1 MSVLLSVRD
10 LRVEVPVAGKLC
22 PAVDGVSFEAA
33 EGECLA
39 IVGESGCGKT
49 LLARALVHLPPAG
62 GRITGSVRLFGREL
76 TGLSDAE
83 WRRVRGGQVGFVF
96 QEPASAFDPVA
107 TVGAQIAEAVRLH
120 GNFSRASARTLARD
134 RLAEVGFPDPERGLD
149 EHPHR
154 LSGGLRQRAFLAMA
168 LAADPKLLIADEPT
182 TALDATV
189 AAQVMELL
197 ERLRRGRGLTVL
209 LITHDLGLV
218 ARHSDRALVLYA
230 GRAAEEASTPELFRV
245 PRHPYTKGLLASAP
259 RVSASASAVGAR
271 FETIPGAVPDLSDR
285 LRGACAFVFRCP
297 ERFAPCDRREP
308 KLYEAVG
315 ARVRCFL
322 YEPSMPAR

>member
-1 MSVLLSVRD
+1 
-10 LRVEVPVAGKLC
+10 VPIGGTLY
-22 PAVDGVSFEAA
+22 PAVDGVSFDVAA
-33 EGECLA
+33 GECVA

-49 LLARALVHLPPAG
+49 LLARALVSLLPPG
-62 GRITGSVRLFGREL
+62 GRLAGSVRLSGREL
-76 TGLSDAE
+76 TSLTDAQ
-83 WRRVRGGQVGFVF
+83 WRHVRGADMGFVF

-120 GNFSRASARTLARD
+120 RRVSRAEARAAAREG
-134 RLAEVGFPDPERGLD
+134 LAEVGFPDPERGLD

-168 LAADPKLLIADEPT
+168 LAANPQILIADEPT

-197 ERLRRGRGLTVL
+197 ESLRRGRRLTLL

-230 GRAAEEASTPELFRV
+230 GRVAEQAATRELFAT
-245 PRHPYTKGLLASAP
+245 PRHPYTRGLLASAP
-259 RVSASASAVGAR
+259 RVSASAAPPGTR
-271 FETIPGAVPDLSDR
+271 FQAIPGAVPDLSER
-285 LRGACAFVFRCP
+285 PRGACAFAPRCS
-297 ERFAPCDRREP
+297 ERFDPCEKSEP
-308 KLYEAVG
+308 GLYEIDA
-315 ARVRCFL
+315 ARARCFL
-322 YEPSMPAR
+322 YETTPATP

>member
-1 MSVLLSVRD
+1 
-10 LRVEVPVAGKLC
+10 VPVGGTFY
-22 PAVDGVSFEAA
+22 PAVDGVSFDVAQ
-33 EGECLA
+33 GECLA

-49 LLARALVHLPPAG
+49 LLARALVALLPPG
-62 GRITGSVRLFGREL
+62 GRLSGSVRLSGREL
-76 TGLSDAE
+76 TTLTDAE
-83 WRRVRGGQVGFVF
+83 WRRVRGADLGFVF

-107 TVGAQIAEAVRLH
+107 TIGAQIAEAVRLH
-120 GNFSRASARTLARD
+120 RGVSRAAAREAAREG
-134 RLAEVGFPDPERGLD
+134 LAEVGFPDPERGLD

-168 LAADPKLLIADEPT
+168 LAADPKILIADEPT

-197 ERLRRGRGLTVL
+197 ESLRRGRGLTLL

-230 GRAAEEASTPELFRV
+230 GRVAEETSTPELFRT
-245 PRHPYTKGLLASAP
+245 PRHPYTRGLLACAP
-259 RVSASASAVGAR
+259 RVSALAQPPRTR
-271 FETIPGAVPDLSDR
+271 FQAIPGAVPDLSER
-285 LRGACAFVFRCP
+285 ARGACAFAPRCA
-297 ERFAPCDRREP
+297 ERFDPCDKAEP
-308 KLYEAVG
+308 GLFEADA

-322 YEPSMPAR
+322 YETAPAPR